1 MVESSEFSLLVPLG
15 SLQNS
20 SACIHTFTTIFVQLS
35 VVDLPYSATSAVCIL
50 QTPVTGWL
58 EAFAAH
64 PRIGDMEELRARFS
78 ASAAMSREEQATAAA
93 ETDDEVLRVC
103 ALK

>member
-1 MVESSEFSLLVPLG
+1 MRSHRYNNFPG
-15 SLQNS
+15 SN
-20 SACIHTFTTIFVQLS
+20 AVGTCCFVL
-35 VVDLPYSATSAVCIL
+35 SATLWCVL

-78 ASAAMSREEQATAAA
+78 ASAAMSKEEQATAAA
-93 ETDDEVLRVC
+93 ETDDEVLRVRVL
-103 ALK
+103 ASLKRPRLAAAFTTEA

>member
-1 MVESSEFSLLVPLG
+1 M
-15 SLQNS
+15 
-20 SACIHTFTTIFVQLS
+20 CIYTFTTIFPFPVQLS
-35 VVDLPYSATSAVCIL
+35 VVDLQTVRHLRCIL

-93 ETDDEVLRVC
+93 ETDDEVLRV
-103 ALK
+103 

>member
-1 MVESSEFSLLVPLG
+1 MRWC
-15 SLQNS
+15 
-20 SACIHTFTTIFVQLS
+20 A
-35 VVDLPYSATSAVCIL
+35 A
-50 QTPVTGWL
+50 QTPISGWL

-78 ASAAMSREEQATAAA
+78 SSGAMSREEQATAAA

-103 ALK
+103 LLALLSRAAALSSGTTV